1 MRKLRKEKRK
11 RTIWPYIQAIPE
23 IVLYEAVSKVILISL
38 VFVLKKLMMWS
49 IYRMGKVAVSSGD
62 FAFIFKSPYG
72 WLAIL
77 TAIILCAVYVAFD
90 INVIVN
96 YAGEKVKE
104 RPTVI
109 WKIVLESLTES
120 ARFFTPGGLLVLLY
134 VGLIAPVVG
143 VGMSISLTRNL
154 YLPNFISSVID
165 ADPLYNVMYTLFT
178 LLMLA
183 VGALGIFTIHGM
195 VIDHVAPVKSFV
207 MSSRMVIKNF
217 RNIVKQLLLFF
228 LKFALIDSLI
238 TVSVLLIP
246 GLMMLFGTS
255 VNEGAGK
262 YGAIAFILFVVL
274 LGMGSSFL
282 LLPLLTMKL
291 TQLYYQYN
299 ENVPM
304 ALKTQPVDN
313 IKQMVF
319 AIIAAYLCCWVVTY
333 TIHENFELF
342 FPAEISADL
351 IGHRGAGTEGGENT
365 LSGIDKAIE
374 LGCYGTEIDIQRTA
388 DGHYIL
394 NHDNT
399 FKRVANDSRR
409 PSEMTLEEIK
419 SLRLISAE
427 GNEKVPTIEEVL
439 DHANGKIVLFIELK
453 GATADRKMC
462 DDVVKM
468 IKDRSMEKD
477 CVLISLKYNLIDYIE
492 DNYPEIETGY
502 LAFITLGNVGAL
514 NCDYIGLEEEAATN
528 TAIDAAHENGRKVM
542 VWTPNSTSSQRRFL
556 ISRADAIITDNTT
569 QANDLFSELLNRDDF
584 TRMIDTVVNYFF

>member
-1 MRKLRKEKRK
+1 MRKQKKKKTE

-23 IVLYEAVSKVILISL
+23 IVLYEAVSKLILIAL

-49 IYRMGKVAVSSGD
+49 IYRMGKAAVSSGD
-62 FAFIFKSPYG
+62 FVFIFKSPYG

-77 TAIILCAVYVAFD
+77 TAVIVCAVYVAFD

-96 YAGEKVKE
+96 YAGEKIKE

-134 VGLIAPVVG
+134 AALIAPSIG

-154 YLPNFISSVID
+154 YLPNFISSVIKSNT
-165 ADPLYNVMYTLFT
+165 LYSVSYSLFV
-178 LLMLA
+178 LLMIA
-183 VGALGIFTIHGM
+183 IGALGIFTIHGM
-195 VIDHVAPVKSFV
+195 VIDHVAPIKSFI
-207 MSSRMVIKNF
+207 MSSKMVIKNF
-217 RNIVKQLLLFF
+217 PNIIKQLLLFF

-246 GLMMLFGTS
+246 GLMMLFGKS
-255 VNEGAGK
+255 VQEGAGK
-262 YGAIAFILFVVL
+262 YGAIAFILFSFL
-274 LGMGSSFL
+274 LFMASSFL

-304 ALKTQPVDN
+304 ALKTQPVDS

-319 AIIAAYLCCWVVTY
+319 AIIVAYLCCWLVTY
-333 TIHENFELF
+333 TIQQNFELF
-342 FPAEISADL
+342 FPSEISADL
-351 IGHRGAGTEGGENT
+351 IGHRGAGNEGGENT

-374 LGCYGTEIDIQRTA
+374 LGCYGTEIDIQRTS
-388 DGHYIL
+388 DGYYIL

-399 FKRVANDSRR
+399 FKRVANDGRR
-409 PSEMTLEEIK
+409 PSEMTLEEVK
-419 SLRLISAE
+419 SLNLISAE
-427 GNEKVPTIEEVL
+427 NGEKVPTIEEVL
-439 DHANGKIVLFIELK
+439 DHTNGRIVLFIELK
-453 GATADRKMC
+453 GATADNKMC

-468 IKDRSMEKD
+468 IKDRDMEEY
-477 CVLISLKYNLIDYIE
+477 CVLISLKYDLIDYIE
-492 DNYPEIETGY
+492 ANYPEIKTGY

-528 TAIDAAHENGRKVM
+528 TAIEAAHENGRKVM
-542 VWTPNSTSSQRRFL
+542 VWTPNSESSQKRFL
-556 ISRADAIITDNTT
+556 ISDVDAIITDNTT
-569 QANDLFSELLNRDDF
+569 QANNLFEELLYRDDL
-584 TRMIDTVVNYFF
+584 TRMIDSVLNYLF

>member
-1 MRKLRKEKRK
+1 MRKQRKTKVK

-23 IVLYEAVSKVILISL
+23 IVLYEAVSKIILIAL
-38 VFVLKKLMMWS
+38 VFVLKKLMMWA
-49 IYRMGKVAVSSGD
+49 IYRMGKAAVSSGD
-62 FAFIFKSPYG
+62 FIFIFKSPYG

-77 TAIILCAVYVAFD
+77 TGIILCAAYVAFD

-104 RPTVI
+104 RPTVL
-109 WKIVLESLTES
+109 WKIVLESVTES

-134 VGLIAPVVG
+134 AALIAPVVG
-143 VGMSISLTRNL
+143 VGMSISLTKNL
-154 YLPNFISSVID
+154 YLPNFISSVISENT
-165 ADPLYNVMYTLFT
+165 LYNTLYSLFI
-178 LLMLA
+178 LLMI
-183 VGALGIFTIHGM
+183 VIGVLGMFTIHGM
-195 VIDHVAPVKSFV
+195 VIDHVAPLRSFV
-207 MSSRMVIKNF
+207 MSSKMVIKNF
-217 RNIVKQLLLFF
+217 WNIVKQILLFL
-228 LKFALIDSLI
+228 LKFALIDSLV
-238 TVSVLLIP
+238 TLSVLFIP

-262 YGAIAFILFVVL
+262 YGSIAFVLFGSL
-274 LGMGSSFL
+274 IATASSFL

-319 AIIAAYLCCWVVTY
+319 AIIVAYLCCWVVTY

-342 FPAEISADL
+342 FPSQITAEL
-351 IGHRGAGTEGGENT
+351 IGHRGAGSEGGENT

-409 PSEMTLEEIK
+409 PAEMTLEEIK
-419 SLRLISAE
+419 NLNLINAE

-439 DHANGKIVLFIELK
+439 DHADGRIVLFIELK
-453 GATADRKMC
+453 GATADKKMC
-462 DDVVKM
+462 DDIVKI
-468 IKDRSMEKD
+468 IKDRNMEKS
-477 CVLISLKYNLIDYIE
+477 CVLISLKYSLIDYIE
-492 DNYPEIETGY
+492 GKYPEMDTGY

-514 NCDYIGLEEEAATN
+514 NCDYIGLEEEAATD
-528 TAIDAAHENGRKVM
+528 TAIEAAHENGRKVM
-542 VWTPNSTSSQRRFL
+542 VWTPNSASSQKRFML
-556 ISRADAIITDNTT
+556 SDADAIITDNTA
-569 QANDLFSELLNRDDF
+569 QANDLFSELLGRDDF
-584 TRMIDTVVNYFF
+584 TRMIDSVMNYFL